1 MAKDADE
8 PKKPTQT
15 KKGMD
20 KPTAPSTS
28 KSPQDEKQLMELK
41 EITNQL
47 KNIKDNDREQRK
59 EMVTALSKLTAGL
72 KEAEETPEETEV
84 VN

>member
-1 MAKDADE
+1 MANDKDAEE

-20 KPTAPSTS
+20 KPTAPSAS
-28 KSPQDEKQLMELK
+28 KSPQDEQQLMELK

-47 KNIKDNDREQRK
+47 KNIKDN
-59 EMVTALSKLTAGL
+59 
-72 KEAEETPEETEV
+72 
-84 VN
+84 